1 MTHITR
7 PARATSAP
15 RPRPHALHVVLAG
28 NPNAGKSTL
37 FNALTGLRQ
46 HVGNFPGVTVERLES
61 GFTYDDVPVTVTDLP
76 GAYSLSPESPD
87 ERIAVD
93 VLLGRAAG
101 VRHADVIVIVV
112 DADNIE
118 RHLYFASEILELGR
132 PTVVALNRMDRLAA
146 TGTRIDIP
154 ELIHELGAVVV
165 PVVATKGE
173 GIEHLRRAISLAPTL
188 PPPSTLVG
196 ANGANARYAWIS
208 RVLDACVIRPE
219 RGARTPSDRVD
230 RVALHPVTGPLVFVG
245 LMLLVFQAMFSWSRP
260 LMQAIQSLVGG
271 AGNAVL
277 AGLPAGDLRSLLA
290 DGVVAGVG
298 NVLVFLPQ
306 ITILFLFI
314 GVLED
319 SGYMARAAF
328 VMDRFMRPVGLHGRS
343 FIPLISGYACAVPA
357 ILGTRTIK
365 DDKQRLATIIVVPM
379 ISCSARLPV
388 YTLLIGAFVPSIAV
402 ANGWLNLQGL
412 TLLLMYVAGT
422 VGALATAALFRQTLL
437 RAPTRAL
444 ILELPPYSLP
454 NARVIAMSVWQRVR
468 VFLKRAGTVILAASV
483 LLWAASHFPRPAS
496 ADSRAESRLSQSALG
511 HVGHVLEPAV
521 RPLGYDWKIGVSI
534 VSSFAA
540 REVFVSSMSTI
551 YGMGDGSESGA
562 LQDRLR
568 TATKDDGTLAYTP
581 LVAISL
587 MAFYV
592 FALMCTSTVA
602 VTFRECG
609 GGAKGLAWIVLQFTF
624 MLALAYGAA
633 LAVYHGGLAA
643 GWTGT

>member
-1 MTHITR
+1 MNHPTR
-7 PARATSAP
+7 PARANTTAHT
-15 RPRPHALHVVLAG
+15 RPQALHVVLAG

-46 HVGNFPGVTVERLES
+46 HVGNFPGVTVERLEG
-61 GFTYDDVPVTVTDLP
+61 GFTHDDVPVTVTDLP
-76 GAYSLSPESPD
+76 GAYSLAPESPD

-93 VLLGRAAG
+93 VLLGRATG

-132 PTVVALNRMDRLAA
+132 PTVIALNRMDRLAA
-146 TGTRIDIP
+146 TGTQIDVP
-154 ELIHELGAVVV
+154 ELIHELGAVVI
-165 PVVATKGE
+165 PVVATKGH
-173 GIEHLRRAISLAPTL
+173 GVDALRRAITLAPSL
-188 PPPSTLVG
+188 PVPEIRVG
-196 ANGANARYAWIS
+196 ASGPDARYAWIA
-208 RVLDACVIRPE
+208 RVIDTCVKRPSLG
-219 RGARTPSDRVD
+219 RRTPSDKVD
-230 RVALHPVTGPLVFVG
+230 RAALHPVAGPIVFVG
-245 LMLLVFQAMFSWSRP
+245 LMMLVFQAMFSWSRP
-260 LMQAIQSLVGG
+260 LMQLIQSVV
-271 AGNAVL
+271 ATTGNAIL
-277 AGLPAGDLRSLLA
+277 SGLPPGDLRSLLA
-290 DGVVAGVG
+290 DGVVGGVG

-314 GVLED
+314 GLLED

-357 ILGTRTIK
+357 ILGARTIK
-365 DDKQRLATIIVVPM
+365 DDKQRLATILVVPM

-412 TLLLMYVAGT
+412 TLLAMYVAGT
-422 VGALATAALFRQTLL
+422 VGALATAALFRKTLL

-454 NARVIAMSVWQRVR
+454 NARAILMTVWQRVR

-483 LLWAASHFPRPAS
+483 LLWAASHYPRPS
-496 ADSRAESRLSQSALG
+496 AANTAESRLAQSALG
-511 HVGHVLEPAV
+511 QVGHVLEPAV

-534 VSSFAA
+534 ISSFAA

-551 YGMGDGSESGA
+551 YGIGDGDASNA

-568 TATKDDGTLAYTP
+568 RATKDDGTLAYTP
-581 LVAISL
+581 LVALSL

-592 FALMCTSTVA
+592 FALMCTSTSA
-602 VTFRECG
+602 VTYRECG
-609 GGAKGLAWIVLQFTF
+609 GGGKGLAWMGLQFTF
-624 MLALAYGAA
+624 MLALAYGIA
-633 LAVYHGGLAA
+633 LMVFRTGVAA
-643 GWTGT
+643 GWTGI

>member
-1 MTHITR
+1 MHTR
-7 PARATSAP
+7 SARASASP
-15 RPRPHALHVVLAG
+15 RQRAHALHVVLAG

-46 HVGNFPGVTVERLES
+46 HVGNFPGVTVERLEG
-61 GFTYDDVPVTVTDLP
+61 GFTYDDVPVTITDLP

-87 ERIAVD
+87 ECIAVD

-101 VRHADVIVIVV
+101 VRHADVIVVVV

-132 PTVVALNRMDRLAA
+132 PTVIALNRMDRLAA
-146 TGTRIDIP
+146 TGTQIDIP
-154 ELIHELGAVVV
+154 ELIHQLGAVVI
-165 PVVATKGE
+165 PVVATKGY
-173 GIEHLRRAISLAPTL
+173 GIEHLRRAITLAPTL
-188 PPPSTLVG
+188 PPSETLVG
-196 ANGANARYAWIS
+196 ASGPDARYAWIAE
-208 RVLDACVIRPE
+208 VIDACVTRPAHG
-219 RGARTPSDRVD
+219 RRTPSDRVD
-230 RVALHPVTGPLVFVG
+230 RVALHPLSGPLVFVG

-260 LMQAIQSLVGG
+260 LMQMIQSLVAS
-271 AGNAVL
+271 AGNVVL
-277 AGLPAGDLRSLLA
+277 AGLPPGDLRSLLA
-290 DGVVAGVG
+290 DGVIGGVG

-306 ITILFLFI
+306 ITILFVFI
-314 GVLED
+314 GLLED

-357 ILGTRTIK
+357 ILGARTIK
-365 DDKQRLATIIVVPM
+365 DDKQRLATIMVVPM

-412 TLLLMYVAGT
+412 TLLVMYVAGT

-454 NARVIAMSVWQRVR
+454 NARAIAMSVLQRVR

-483 LLWAASHFPRPAS
+483 LLWAASHFPKS
-496 ADSRAESRLSQSALG
+496 GEWKAESRLAQSALG
-511 HVGHVLEPAV
+511 RVGHVLEPAV
-521 RPLGYDWKIGVSI
+521 KPLGYDWKIGVSI
-534 VSSFAA
+534 ISSFAA

-551 YGMGDGSESGA
+551 YGVGEEGKPSA

-609 GGAKGLAWIVLQFTF
+609 GGGKGLAWIALQFTF

-643 GWTGT
+643 GWMGT

>member
-1 MTHITR
+1 MIHQTKS
-7 PARATSAP
+7 ARAGVALRS
-15 RPRPHALHVVLAG
+15 RPHAMHVVLAG

-46 HVGNFPGVTVERLES
+46 HVGNFPGVTVERLEG
-61 GFTYDDVPVTVTDLP
+61 GFTYEDVPVTVTDLP
-76 GAYSLSPESPD
+76 GAYSLTPESPD

-101 VRHADVIVIVV
+101 VRGADVIVIVL
-112 DADNIE
+112 DAENIE

-132 PTVVALNRMDRLAA
+132 PTVVALNRVDRLAA
-146 TGTRIDIP
+146 TGASIDIP
-154 ELIHELGAVVV
+154 ELIHELGAVVM
-165 PVVATKGE
+165 PIVATTGQGVE
-173 GIEHLRRAISLAPTL
+173 ALRRAIALAPSL
-188 PPPSTLVG
+188 PRPDLRVG
-196 ANGANARYAWIS
+196 AEGPGGRYAWIA
-208 RVLDACVIRPE
+208 RVIEQCVKRPALG
-219 RGARTPSDRVD
+219 RRTPSDKVD
-230 RVALHPVTGPLVFVG
+230 RFALHPIAGPILFLG
-245 LMLLVFQAMFSWSRP
+245 LMMLVFQAMFSWSRP
-260 LMQAIQSLVGG
+260 LMDLIQSFVG
-271 AGNAVL
+271 ATGNTILSA
-277 AGLPAGDLRSLLA
+277 LPPGDLRSLLA
-290 DGVVAGVG
+290 DGVVGGVG
-298 NVLVFLPQ
+298 NVLVFVPQ

-314 GVLED
+314 GLLED

-365 DDKQRLATIIVVPM
+365 DDDQRLATILVVPM

-412 TLLLMYVAGT
+412 TLLAMYVAGT
-422 VGALATAALFRQTLL
+422 VGALATAALFRKTLL

-444 ILELPPYSLP
+444 ILELPAYSVP
-454 NARVIAMSVWQRVR
+454 KARVVLMTVWQRVR

-483 LLWAASHFPRPAS
+483 LLWAASHFPRTSSSAA
-496 ADSRAESRLSQSALG
+496 ADSRLAESALG
-511 HVGHVLEPAV
+511 RVGRVLEPAV

-534 VSSFAA
+534 ISSFAA

-551 YGMGDGSESGA
+551 YNVDEEGHPGA

-568 TATKDDGTLAYTP
+568 HARKEDGTPAYTP
-581 LVAISL
+581 LVALGL

-592 FALMCTSTVA
+592 FALMCTSTIA
-602 VTFRECG
+602 VTYRECG
-609 GGAKGLAWIVLQFTF
+609 GGTKGAAWMALQFTF
-624 MLALAYGAA
+624 MLALAYGVAFTVLHA
-633 LAVYHGGLAA
+633 GLAA
-643 GWTGT
+643 GWTGA